1 MITKSK
7 NKTRKKSSSKKI
19 KTKLKTNIKFSYK
32 NRGKKWNYNIINIF
46 NQLHILD
53 NNIKFLL
60 TKTDKF
66 VNSKN
71 IWDTLKIVPKLYHY
85 NELKNIQE
93 MYQTAIKANNILM
106 IKNMRVPPVVK
117 AITDNYS
124 RGVAKYINQSKK
136 YKIKFEISNGFT
148 KMWEML
154 SSIHLLS
161 NNKGLNVF
169 FIAEAPGQWIYSVD
183 YYIKK
188 KLDNVK
194 NWDWRATSLNPK
206 HPLNLERFGKG
217 ILDDAYGFIK
227 AYPDK
232 WLWGVDQTGDIT
244 KSENIKWYHQ
254 YVKEW
259 AKPNLVTGDAG
270 LQSSNPEIY
279 QKLELAQVLMVAA
292 VSAKDGNCIIKHFL
306 PYIPD
311 IPVTEQANGLFINY
325 IYLYYLMFEE
335 VYMMKPLSSNPVSG
349 EFYVIGKKF
358 IGLDN
363 TTFDKM
369 LNLLDNFEVNMCFF
383 KKEDIPEHFTKQVFS
398 FMEKLTRLNV
408 DFIEIQN
415 TLLTCLYKRD
425 PVIEKVTEC
434 RKYLNQSYMEEIQ
447 ESKFKKWVDVYNFE

>member
-1 MITKSK
+1 MKTKK
-7 NKTRKKSSSKKI
+7 YNTLKLKKHNTKHNTKHKTQKI
-19 KTKLKTNIKFSYK
+19 KTKNKII
-32 NRGKKWNYNIINIF
+32 NIINTF

-60 TKTDKF
+60 TKTPRFNNNLNLLNLGLQK
-66 VNSKN
+66 
-71 IWDTLKIVPKLYHY
+71 Y
-85 NELKNIQE
+85 NYIELDEIQKSYE
-93 MYQTAIKANNILM
+93 IAIKENNKLINKKER
-106 IKNMRVPPVVK
+106 IPPIVK

-136 YKIKFEISNGFT
+136 YNIKFQISNGFT
-148 KMWEML
+148 KMWEIL
-154 SSIHLLS
+154 SSVHILL
-161 NNKGLNVF
+161 NQKDRGINIF
-169 FIAEAPGQWIYSVD
+169 FIAEAPGQWIYSLD

-206 HPLNLERFGKG
+206 HPINLERFGKG

-259 AKPNLVTGDAG
+259 TKPNLVTGDAG
-270 LQSSNPEIY
+270 IQSDNPEIY

-311 IPVTEQANGLFINY
+311 IPVTEQANGFFINY

-335 VYMMKPLSSNPVSG
+335 VYMIKPLSSNPVSA

-363 TTFDKM
+363 SILEKM
-369 LNLLDNFEVNMCFF
+369 FSLLDNFEVNMCFF

-415 TLLTCLYKRD
+415 TLLTCLYKSE
-425 PVIEKVTEC
+425 PEC
-434 RKYLNQSYMEEIQ
+434 RKYLNQKYIDEIQ
-447 ESKFKKWVDVYNFE
+447 EAKFKKWIDVYNFQ